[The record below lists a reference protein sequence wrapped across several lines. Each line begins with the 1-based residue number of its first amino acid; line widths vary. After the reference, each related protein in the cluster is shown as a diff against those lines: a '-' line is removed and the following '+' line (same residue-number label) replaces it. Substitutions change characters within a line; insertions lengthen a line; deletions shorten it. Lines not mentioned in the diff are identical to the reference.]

1 MMADDNWILS
11 AGINRWQVLHLP
23 HVRVLRE
30 MLLSMGMYPCYRQ
43 IRFEQRYRQIFGT
56 ASNRSSLDWHLY
68 SDTALRQMLE
78 LLVAWW
84 FLLSTTDRVFFA
96 LHPVKRYFGL
106 PL

>member
-1 MMADDNWILS
+1 MADDRWILS

-23 HVRVLRE
+23 HVRVLRQ

-43 IRFEQRYRQIFGT
+43 IRFEQRYRQIFGV
-56 ASNRSSLDWHLY
+56 ASNRSNLDWHVF
-68 SDTALRQMLE
+68 SDTDLQQMLA
-78 LLVAWW
+78 LLAVWW

-96 LHPVKRYFGL
+96 LRPVKRDVGL